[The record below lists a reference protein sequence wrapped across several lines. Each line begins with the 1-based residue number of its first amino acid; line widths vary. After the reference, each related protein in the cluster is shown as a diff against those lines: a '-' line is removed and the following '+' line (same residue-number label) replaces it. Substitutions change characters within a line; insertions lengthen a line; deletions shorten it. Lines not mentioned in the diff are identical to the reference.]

1 MTDVHFERREKIG
14 ILTLDNPPV
23 NALSTELVGA
33 IHKRVTEGLA
43 DESLVG
49 FVLTGAGKM
58 FVAGADIREFNR
70 PRPPNAPGLRDV
82 VALIE
87 GANKPFVAAINGV
100 AAGGGLELALAC
112 HARVTQPRARVG
124 LPEVKLGL
132 LPGAGGTQRLPRL
145 IGVEAAAELMLTGE
159 LVPGERAFT
168 LGIVDEVTKPEAVV
182 DAAVRLAEA
191 LAARGKPLRRTSAL
205 EDKIGAARAKPD
217 LFAELRAA
225 AKKRFRGAEA
235 PLAIVDCIE
244 AAVTK
249 PFAEGSTL
257 EGTRFEKLRTGAQSR
272 ALRHVFFAEREVS
285 KIPDV
290 PPATPTLPV
299 KQAAVIGC
307 GTMGG
312 GIAMN
317 FANAGIPVRVL
328 ESDPAALDRGMAT
341 IRKNYAATVSK
352 GRLDQAEMDKRMGL
366 IAPVG
371 SYDELKDVDIVIEAV
386 FEEMDIKEQVF
397 GKLDA
402 VCKPD
407 AILATNTST
416 LDVDRIA
423 SFTKRPEKVIGTHF
437 FSPANVMKL
446 LEVVRGKK
454 TAKDVI
460 ATVMGLGKTINKVA
474 VLVGVCDGFV
484 GNRMLYAYSRQA
496 NALLYE
502 GALPQDI
509 DKAIYDFGFPMG
521 PFAMNDL
528 AGIDVGWRIRKR
540 RAAEGTENFSGYI
553 VSDRL
558 CEMGR
563 FGQKTGAGWYRYE
576 GGSRTPI
583 PDPLVE
589 EMIVKASAELGIK
602 RRKIDAAEIVERCMY
617 PLINEGAKIL
627 EEGLALR
634 ASDIDIVW
642 IYGYGFPANKG
653 GPMFYADEI
662 GLATV
667 HDAMRRLNDLHGEEL
682 KPAPLLA
689 RLASEGK
696 RFEDA

>member
-1 MTDVHFERREKIG
+1 MASVHFERRGKVG
-14 ILTLDNPPV
+14 VLTLDNPPV
-23 NALSTELVGA
+23 NALGVPLVSA
-33 IHKRVTEGLA
+33 LHARLVEGLA
-43 DESLVG
+43 DASLTA
-49 FVLTGAGKM
+49 FVLTGAGRM
-58 FVAGADIREFNR
+58 FIAGADIREFNQPRR
-70 PRPPNAPGLRDV
+70 PDAPNLRQV
-82 VALIE
+82 IAMIE
-87 GANKPFVAAINGV
+87 GADKPFVAAINGV

-112 HARVTQPRARVG
+112 HARITQPRARVG

-145 IGVEAAAELMLTGE
+145 IGVEAAAELIVGGE
-159 LVPGERAFT
+159 LVPGERALK
-168 LGIVDEVTKPEAVV
+168 LGIVDGVVAPEELVA
-182 DAAVRLAEA
+182 AAVAEA
-191 LAARGKPLRRTSAL
+191 EKLAASGKPLRRASAL
-205 EDKIGAARAKPD
+205 EDKVKEARAKPG

-225 AKKRFRGAEA
+225 AKKRFRGYEA
-235 PLAIVDCIE
+235 PLACIDCIE

-249 PFAEGSTL
+249 PFAEGSTI
-257 EGTRFEKLRTGAQSR
+257 EGATFEKLRLSAQSR
-272 ALRHVFFAEREVS
+272 ALRHVFFAEREVT

-290 PPATPTLPV
+290 PPDTPTLPIRA
-299 KQAAVIGC
+299 AAVIGC

-317 FANAGIPVRVL
+317 FANAGIPVQVL
-328 ESDPAALDRGMAT
+328 ESEKEALERGVAT
-341 IRKNYAATVSK
+341 IRKNYASTVSK
-352 GRLDQAEMDKRMGL
+352 GRLSQADMDKRMAL
-366 IAPVG
+366 IKPTLA
-371 SYDELKDVDIVIEAV
+371 YEDLKDADIVIEAV
-386 FEEMDIKEQVF
+386 FEEMDIKKVVF

-402 VCKPD
+402 LCKPQ

-416 LDVDRIA
+416 LDVDKIA
-423 SFTKRPEKVIGTHF
+423 ASTKRPEKVIGTHF
-437 FSPANVMKL
+437 FSPANVMRL

-509 DKAIYDFGFPMG
+509 DKAIYEFGFPMG

-540 RAAEGTENFSGYI
+540 RAAEGKENFYGNI

-583 PDPLVE
+583 PDPMVE
-589 EMIVKASAELGIK
+589 EMIVKASDELGIK
-602 RRKIDAAEIVERCMY
+602 RRKIEPQEIIERCMY

-642 IYGYGFPANKG
+642 INGYGFPAYRG
-653 GPMFYADEI
+653 GPMFYAEEV
-662 GLATV
+662 GLGKI
-667 HDAMRRLNDLHGEEL
+667 HDVMRRLNDVHGEDL

-689 RLASEGK
+689 RLAKEGK
-696 RFEDA
+696 GFQDS